1 MFDLDLWQ
9 EILAT
14 IRQNKLRTLLT
25 GFSVAWGIF
34 MLVLMMGSGAGLA
47 NGIEYAFRDDA
58 VNSVWIR
65 SGETSI
71 AYKGQRPGRDIDLD
85 NFDYRALRTGYRD
98 IDHLSGRYYLRGQ
111 VQVRYRNETGSFSIR
126 AVHPDHRFLENT
138 TIARGRFINVL
149 DLQRRRKVAVLSGSV
164 RTALFGAGGDPLGE
178 YIDINGIPFQVVGLY
193 QDAGGEE
200 EEEIIYLPI
209 STAQLA
215 FHGGQR
221 LDQLM
226 FSIEDPSLERS
237 QALVEDVRNQLA
249 ERHRFAPEDERA
261 LFIRNVFEVFQRF
274 VNLNRSIELFIWVVG
289 LGTILAGIVG
299 VSNIMMI
306 VVKERTREIGVRK
319 ALGATP
325 GSVIGLVLLEAVSIT
340 AVAGYLGLVSGVGLL
355 ALVGRVTRGS
365 EIFRNPQ
372 IDLGLAVAATLLL
385 VTAGTLAGLVPAWR
399 AARVQPIEALREE

>member
-1 MFDLDLWQ
+1 MLDLDLWQ

-47 NGIEYAFRDDA
+47 NGIEYSFRDDA

-65 SGETSI
+65 AGETSV
-71 AYKGQRPGRDIDLD
+71 AYKGQRPGRDVDLD
-85 NFDYRALRTGYRD
+85 NLDYQTLRSGYRD
-98 IDHLSGRYYLRGQ
+98 IEHLSGRYYLRGQ

-126 AVHPDHRFLENT
+126 AVHPDHQYIENT
-138 TIARGRFINVL
+138 TVVRGRFINPL
-149 DLQRRRKVAVLSGSV
+149 DLERRRKVAVLGGSV
-164 RTALFGAGGDPLGE
+164 RTALFGTADPLGE
-178 YIDINGIPFQVVGLY
+178 HIDINGIPFQVVGLY
-193 QDAGGEE
+193 SDEGSEQ

-209 STAQLA
+209 TTAQLA
-215 FHGGQR
+215 FRGGQHI
-221 LDQLM
+221 DQLM

-237 QALVEDVRNQLA
+237 QALVENVRNQLA
-249 ERHRFAPEDERA
+249 ERHRFSPEDERA
-261 LFIRNVFEVFQRF
+261 LFIRNIFEVFQRF
-274 VNLNRSIELFIWVVG
+274 VSLNRAIELFVWVVG
-289 LGTILAGIVG
+289 LGTILAGVVG

-325 GSVIGLVLLEAVSIT
+325 GSVVGLVLLEAVFIT

-355 ALVGRVTRGS
+355 ALVGRFTQDS

-372 IDLGLAVAATLLL
+372 IDLRLAVAATLLL
-385 VTAGTLAGLVPAWR
+385 ITAGTLAGLVPAWR

>member
-1 MFDLDLWQ
+1 MLDLDLWQ

-47 NGIEYAFRDDA
+47 NGIEYSFRDDA

-71 AYKGQRPGRDIDLD
+71 AYKGQRPGRDVDLD
-85 NFDYRALRTGYRD
+85 NLDYQTLRGGYRD
-98 IDHLSGRYYLRGQ
+98 IEHLSGRYYLRGQ

-126 AVHPDHRFLENT
+126 AVHPDHQYIENT
-138 TIARGRFINVL
+138 TVARGRFINAL
-149 DLQRRRKVAVLSGSV
+149 DLERRRKVAVLGGSV
-164 RTALFGAGGDPLGE
+164 RTALFGAADPLGE
-178 YIDINGIPFQVVGLY
+178 HIDINGIPFQVVGQY
-193 QDAGGEE
+193 SDAGEDRE
-200 EEEIIYLPI
+200 QEIIYLPI
-209 STAQLA
+209 TTAQLA
-215 FHGGQR
+215 FRGGQHI
-221 LDQLM
+221 DQLM
-226 FSIEDPSLERS
+226 FSIADPSLERS
-237 QALVEDVRNQLA
+237 QALVENVRNQLA
-249 ERHRFAPEDERA
+249 ERHRFSPEDERA

-274 VNLNRSIELFIWVVG
+274 VSLNRAIELFIWIVG
-289 LGTILAGIVG
+289 LGTILAGVVG

-306 VVKERTREIGVRK
+306 VVKERTRELGVRK

-325 GSVIGLVLLEAVSIT
+325 GSVIGLVLLEAVFIT

-355 ALVGRVTRGS
+355 ALVGRLTQDS

-372 IDLGLAVAATLLL
+372 IDIGVAVAATLLL
-385 VTAGTLAGLVPAWR
+385 IAAGTLAGLVPAWR

>member
-1 MFDLDLWQ
+1 MLDLDLWQ

-47 NGIEYAFRDDA
+47 NGIEYSFRDDA

-65 SGETSI
+65 AGETSV
-71 AYKGQRPGRDIDLD
+71 AYKGQRPGRDVDLD
-85 NFDYRALRTGYRD
+85 NLDYQTLRSGYRD
-98 IDHLSGRYYLRGQ
+98 IEHLSGRYYLRGQ

-126 AVHPDHRFLENT
+126 AVHPDHRYIENT
-138 TIARGRFINVL
+138 TVVRGRFINPL
-149 DLQRRRKVAVLSGSV
+149 DLERRRKVAVLGGSV
-164 RTALFGAGGDPLGE
+164 RTALFGAADPLGE
-178 YIDINGIPFQVVGLY
+178 HIDINGIPFQVVGLY
-193 QDAGGEE
+193 SDEGSEQ

-209 STAQLA
+209 TTAQLA
-215 FHGGQR
+215 FRGGQHI
-221 LDQLM
+221 DQLM

-237 QALVEDVRNQLA
+237 QALVENVRNQLA
-249 ERHRFAPEDERA
+249 ERHRFSPEDERA
-261 LFIRNVFEVFQRF
+261 LFIRNIFEVFQRF
-274 VNLNRSIELFIWVVG
+274 VSLNRAIELFVWVVG
-289 LGTILAGIVG
+289 LGTILAGVVG

-325 GSVIGLVLLEAVSIT
+325 GSVVGLVLLEAVFIT

-355 ALVGRVTRGS
+355 ALVGRFTQDS

-372 IDLGLAVAATLLL
+372 IDLRLAVAATLLL
-385 VTAGTLAGLVPAWR
+385 ITAGTLAGLVPAWR

>member
-1 MFDLDLWQ
+1 MLDLDLWQ

-47 NGIEYAFRDDA
+47 NGIEYSFRDDA

-65 SGETSI
+65 AGETSI
-71 AYKGQRPGRDIDLD
+71 AYKGQRPGRDVDLD
-85 NFDYRALRTGYRD
+85 NLDYQTLRGGYRD
-98 IDHLSGRYYLRGQ
+98 IEHLSGRYYLRGQ

-126 AVHPDHRFLENT
+126 AVHPDHQYIENT
-138 TIARGRFINVL
+138 TIAQGRFVNAL
-149 DLQRRRKVAVLSGSV
+149 DLQRRRKVAVLGGSV
-164 RTALFGAGGDPLGE
+164 RTALFGAADPLGE
-178 YIDINGIPFQVVGLY
+178 HIDINGIPFQVVGLY
-193 QDAGGEE
+193 SDEGSER

-209 STAQLA
+209 TTAQLA
-215 FHGGQR
+215 FRGGQHI
-221 LDQLM
+221 DQLM

-237 QALVEDVRNQLA
+237 QALVENVRNQLA
-249 ERHRFAPEDERA
+249 ERHRFSPEDERA
-261 LFIRNVFEVFQRF
+261 LFIRNIFEVFQRF
-274 VNLNRSIELFIWVVG
+274 VGLNRAIELFVWVVG
-289 LGTILAGIVG
+289 LGTILAGVVG

-325 GSVIGLVLLEAVSIT
+325 GSVIGLVLLEAVFIT

-355 ALVGRVTRGS
+355 ALLGRFTQDS

-372 IDLGLAVAATLLL
+372 IDIGIAVAATLLL
-385 VTAGTLAGLVPAWR
+385 IAAGTLAGLVPAWR

>member
-1 MFDLDLWQ
+1 MLDLDLWQ

-47 NGIEYAFRDDA
+47 NGIEYSFRDDA

-65 SGETSI
+65 SGETSV
-71 AYKGQRPGRDIDLD
+71 AYKGQRPGRDVDLD
-85 NFDYRALRTGYRD
+85 NLDYQALRTGYRD
-98 IDHLSGRYYLRGQ
+98 IEHLSGRYYLRGQ

-126 AVHPDHRFLENT
+126 AVHPDHRYIEIT
-138 TIARGRFINVL
+138 PIARGRFINTL
-149 DLQRRRKVAVLSGSV
+149 DLQRRRKVAVLGGSV
-164 RTALFGAGGDPLGE
+164 RTALFGAAEPIGKH
-178 YIDINGIPFQVVGLY
+178 IDINGIPFQVVGLY
-193 QDAGGEE
+193 RDEGEDR

-209 STAQLA
+209 TTAQLA
-215 FHGGQR
+215 FRGGQR

-289 LGTILAGIVG
+289 LGTILAGVVG

-306 VVKERTREIGVRK
+306 VVKERTRELGVRK

-325 GSVIGLVLLEAVSIT
+325 GSVVGLVLLEAVFIT

-355 ALVGRVTRGS
+355 ALVGRVTQGS

-372 IDLGLAVAATLLL
+372 IDIGIAVAATLLL
-385 VTAGTLAGLVPAWR
+385 VAAGTLAGLVPAWR

>member
-1 MFDLDLWQ
+1 MLDLDLWQ

-47 NGIEYAFRDDA
+47 NGIEYSFRDDA

-65 SGETSI
+65 AGETSV
-71 AYKGQRPGRDIDLD
+71 AYKGQRPGRDVDLD
-85 NFDYRALRTGYRD
+85 NLDYQTLRGGYRD
-98 IDHLSGRYYLRGQ
+98 IEHLSGRYYLRGQ

-126 AVHPDHRFLENT
+126 AVHPDHQYIENT
-138 TIARGRFINVL
+138 TIARGRFINAL
-149 DLQRRRKVAVLSGSV
+149 DLERRRKVAVLGGSV
-164 RTALFGAGGDPLGE
+164 RTALLGAADPLGE
-178 YIDINGIPFQVVGLY
+178 HIDINGIPFQVVGLY
-193 QDAGGEE
+193 SDEGSER

-209 STAQLA
+209 TTAQLA
-215 FHGGQR
+215 FRGGQHI
-221 LDQLM
+221 DQLM

-249 ERHRFAPEDERA
+249 ERHRFSPEDERA
-261 LFIRNVFEVFQRF
+261 LFIRNIFEVFQRF
-274 VNLNRSIELFIWVVG
+274 VGLNRAIELFIWVVG
-289 LGTILAGIVG
+289 LGTILAGVVG

-306 VVKERTREIGVRK
+306 VVKERTRELGVRK

-325 GSVIGLVLLEAVSIT
+325 GSVVGLVLLEAVFIT

-355 ALVGRVTRGS
+355 ALLGRFTQDS

-372 IDLGLAVAATLLL
+372 IDIGVAVAATLLL
-385 VTAGTLAGLVPAWR
+385 IAAGTLAGLVPAWR

>member
-1 MFDLDLWQ
+1 MLDLDLWQ
-9 EILAT
+9 EIFAT

-47 NGIEYAFRDDA
+47 NGIEYSFRDDA

-65 SGETSI
+65 AGETSV
-71 AYKGQRPGRDIDLD
+71 AYKGQRPGRDVDLD
-85 NFDYRALRTGYRD
+85 NLDYQTLRGGYRD
-98 IDHLSGRYYLRGQ
+98 IKHLSGRYYLRGQ

-126 AVHPDHRFLENT
+126 AVHPDHQYIENT
-138 TIARGRFINVL
+138 TIAQGRFVNAL
-149 DLQRRRKVAVLSGSV
+149 DLQRRRKVAVLGGSV
-164 RTALFGAGGDPLGE
+164 RTALFGAADPLGE

-193 QDAGGEE
+193 SDEGSEQ

-209 STAQLA
+209 TTAQLA
-215 FHGGQR
+215 FRGGQHI
-221 LDQLM
+221 DQLM

-249 ERHRFAPEDERA
+249 ERHRFSPEDERA
-261 LFIRNVFEVFQRF
+261 LFIRNIFEVFQRF
-274 VNLNRSIELFIWVVG
+274 VGLNRAIELFVWVVG
-289 LGTILAGIVG
+289 LGTILAGVVG

-306 VVKERTREIGVRK
+306 VVKERTRELGVRK

-325 GSVIGLVLLEAVSIT
+325 GSVVGLVLLEAVFIT

-355 ALVGRVTRGS
+355 ALVGRFTQDS

-372 IDLGLAVAATLLL
+372 IDIGVAVAATLLL
-385 VTAGTLAGLVPAWR
+385 IAAGTLAGLVPAWR